1 MINTATNSE
10 QIERIRLQIRIYEME
25 LEKEPNSQAL
35 VRLLQ
40 DAKELLKQISK

>member
-1 MINTATNSE
+1 MATNNE
-10 QIERIRLQIRIYEME
+10 QIERVRLQIRVYEME

-40 DAKELLKQISK
+40 DAKDLLAQISK